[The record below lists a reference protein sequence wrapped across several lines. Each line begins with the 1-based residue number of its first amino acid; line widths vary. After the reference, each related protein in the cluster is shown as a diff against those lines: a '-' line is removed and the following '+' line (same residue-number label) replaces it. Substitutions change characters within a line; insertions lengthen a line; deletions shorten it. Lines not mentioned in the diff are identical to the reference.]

1 MSVARTMPTSGS
13 VSGTMVEFN
22 VLVPT
27 ACLVSGLQVKVVEA
41 TVCLLQ
47 MPQVEWFAPLQ
58 TTVDGVPK
66 LPSFSVP
73 ALLPRALLL
82 LLTQLQLVTVTNVSK
97 VLPTLL
103 PIGLP
108 LVLETCPCVVMS
120 KNAATT
126 MEFNAG
132 VQTLLPGTSLCLG
145 RLTAEALVD
154 GSLVTR
160 HVWQPLVQLLEWVL
174 VENTALLRQL
184 PIPSLGA
191 VLPRLPGV
199 LKC

>member
-1 MSVARTMPTSGS
+1 MPTSGS

-22 VLVPT
+22 VLVRT

-47 MPQVEWFAPLQ
+47 MPQVEWFAPPQ

-73 ALLPRALLL
+73 VLLPRALLL
-82 LLTQLQLVTVTNVSK
+82 LLLNQLLLATVTDAFK

-108 LVLETCPCVVMS
+108 LVLETSPCVVTS

-132 VQTLLPGTSLCLG
+132 VQTLLPGTSFCFG

-160 HVWQPLVQLLEWVL
+160 HVWPPLAQLLEWVL